1 MLVAAY
7 SFVAEMYFAH
17 SRLAIIVA
25 GVYSV
30 FVLIIG
36 ADVIR
41 NRRARDYLQASVLR
55 EFFADMNREVFA
67 DDALTRFTLFR
78 VSPFDEK
85 RIVPWYRYDHGTDD
99 VISEAQRSRA
109 SYRKGEGF
117 TGDAW
122 LRAGNQLVFA
132 SFPAFSDRREF
143 EEYYRNTIGIK
154 AETVNEISDFMM
166 NVRTILSYGFVDEA
180 GGFLGLLSID
190 LRNPVTITTEGMPML
205 GDRHLYGDALA
216 QHLHSIGTALKGFV
230 RGEVG

>member
-7 SFVAEMYFAH
+7 SFVAKMYFVH

-36 ADVIR
+36 SDVIR
-41 NRRARDYLQASVLR
+41 NRKARDYLQASVLR

-85 RIVPWYRYDHGTDD
+85 RIVPWYRYVRETGD
-99 VISEAQRSRA
+99 VIREAQRSRA

-122 LRAGNQLVFA
+122 RRAGNELVFA
-132 SFPAFSDRREF
+132 SFPAFSSRREF
-143 EEYYRNTIGIK
+143 EEYYQNTVGIE
-154 AETVNEISDFMM
+154 AESVNAISDFMID
-166 NVRTILSYGFVDEA
+166 VRTIVSYGFVDDA

-190 LRNPVTITTEGMPML
+190 LRNPVTVTTEGMPML
-205 GDRHLYGDALA
+205 GDRYLYGDALA
-216 QHLHSIGTALKGFV
+216 QHLHSIGTALKGFA
-230 RGEVG
+230 RGEVR